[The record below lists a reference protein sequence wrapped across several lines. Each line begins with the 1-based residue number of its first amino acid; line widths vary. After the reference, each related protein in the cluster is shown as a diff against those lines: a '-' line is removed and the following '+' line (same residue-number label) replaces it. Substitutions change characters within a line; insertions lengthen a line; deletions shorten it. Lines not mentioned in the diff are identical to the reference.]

1 MKLTIQIHSAK
12 ATVLAEFSKGN
23 LKKITLQKGK
33 LTPEQWLKIGAI
45 LPPTESQIEAFK
57 QRLNG
62 LVTFLTPESSP
73 NPSEGGELY
82 RKYVTLWFTFYERF
96 TGLKPRFNAIEGK
109 HLKEIIKY
117 LQEIC
122 QSDQEALHTWEA
134 LLSNWQKVDK
144 FHQKNTDLKYINSN
158 LNRIL
163 QDAKRQ
169 ANGNANAK
177 YSDSF
182 KRKIFE
188 TLQSQ

>member
-1 MKLTIQIHSAK
+1 MKLTIQIHSVK

-33 LTPEQWLKIGAI
+33 LTAEQWLKIGMI
-45 LPPTESQIEAFK
+45 LPPTESQMEAFK

-62 LVTFLTPESSP
+62 ITYEILEEKKSLHQQFS
-73 NPSEGGELY
+73 NI
-82 RKYVTLWFTFYERF
+82 WFDFYERF
-96 TGLKPRFNAIEGK
+96 TGLKPRFNAMEGK

-122 QSDQEALHTWEA
+122 QSDEKALSTWEA

-144 FHQKNTDLKYINSN
+144 FHQKNTDLKYINNN

-169 ANGNANAK
+169 ANGTANAK

-188 TLQSQ
+188 TLQPQ